1 MSEFTWYGNQSD
13 VESAAFGALAVI
25 EPMIKKIGLAEIINQ
40 HLTTDVQ
47 ADFDHG
53 AILSMLVGARLYS
66 PIALSNVSDWAEQS
80 GAETLWGIPAEKLN
94 DDRLGRSLDAF
105 FTQRHSILA
114 SLALHVAETFDIPLD
129 RLHYDPTHILFTGAY
144 AQAEAREDTSADGSP
159 LSDAALSPAHITK
172 GRGTD
177 DAPKGTR
184 MVHAG
189 LTTFIDELGP
199 LPIFGHTIDGNQNG
213 RTGIRQQL
221 ALMQKVLKPQKFTM
235 ISDRGTFS
243 VAHLLRLKDAK
254 SNAICSVPWA
264 DVKDLFAKVRQSLQ
278 WKRASFL
285 SIEQQRRRDRNS
297 DLPHEHY
304 ELAVQRHKFNDDESG
319 RSIDT
324 RVIFVFST
332 ADQKVVRQQRQK
344 QIQRNTAELQQI
356 EKSVAVGRYNDKIGA
371 VSKRVA
377 RAFGNGNADR
387 YFSWEL
393 QELTKQERERTSK
406 AFVRGSRVATHRFV
420 WSYNESLVSED
431 ETHDGYSA
439 IVTTVPASTQA
450 ADRVFTMFREQNL
463 VEHANRQFKGP
474 LAVRPVFLHKP
485 ERVEALIY
493 LLMVALMIYFLLQRA
508 YRANTPDD
516 APQSER
522 RMTAATILKA
532 FANYAI
538 IYHRHSLGRSAS
550 PTRLTTRQ
558 RNILKRL
565 GFSTPA
571 QTLSRRLPRPPD

>member
-1 MSEFTWYGNQSD
+1 MEDYTWYGNQSD

-25 EPMIKKIGLAEIINQ
+25 EPMIQKIELADIINQ
-40 HLTTDVQ
+40 HLPVDEQ
-47 ADFDHG
+47 AEFDHG
-53 AILSMLVGARLYS
+53 SILSLLTAARLYS
-66 PIALSNVSDWAEQS
+66 PVALSNVSEWAEQS
-80 GAETLWGIPAEKLN
+80 GADVLWGVPAEKLN

-114 SLALHVAETFDIPLD
+114 SLALRVAKKFDIPLD

-144 AQAEAREDTSADGSP
+144 EDAAAREDTSADGKP
-159 LSDAALSPAHITK
+159 LIDDALDPAHITK

-221 ALMQKVLKPQKFTM
+221 ELIREVLKPPKFTM

-264 DVKDLFAKVRQSLQ
+264 DVKDLFAIHRETLK
-278 WKRASFL
+278 WKQASFL

-304 ELAVQRHKFNDDESG
+304 ELAVQKHDFHDSDLE
-319 RSIDT
+319 RSIST

-332 ADQKVVRQQRQK
+332 ADQKIVRQQRQK
-344 QIQRNTAELQQI
+344 QIQRIKSELKQI
-356 EKSVAVGRYNDKIGA
+356 EKSVAAGRYNDKIEA
-371 VSKRVA
+371 VPKRVA
-377 RAFGNGNADR
+377 RTMGSCSADQF
-387 YFSWEL
+387 FSWEL
-393 QELTKQERERTSK
+393 TKLTAKERKLAKKEP
-406 AFVRGSRVATHRFV
+406 VRGSRIPTHRFT
-420 WSYNESLVSED
+420 WSFKKSLVAKD
-431 ETHDGYSA
+431 EANDGYSA
-439 IVTTVPASTQA
+439 IVTTVPASTHS
-450 ADRVFTMFREQNL
+450 ADVVFTMFREQNL

-474 LAVRPVFLHKP
+474 LAVRPVFLHSP
-485 ERVEALIY
+485 HRVEALVF
-493 LLMVALMIYFLLQRA
+493 LLMIALMVYFLLQRT

-516 APQSER
+516 AAEKEHR
-522 RMTAATILKA
+522 TTAATILKS
-532 FANYAI
+532 FSNYAI
-538 IYHRHSLGRSAS
+538 VFHRNSIGRSVS

-558 RNILKRL
+558 RNILNRL
-565 GFSTPA
+565 EFPTPA
-571 QTLSRRLPRPPD
+571 QTLRRRLPRPPD